1 MKCVVCDGDM
11 SRVILEVGV
20 GKAIRDHV
28 PHLMLVKCMECDR
41 RFLVTREKPYILAGT
56 VTYGKLAGDGSF
68 RFRLFVAEGELMV
81 FREVAL

>member
-1 MKCVVCDGDM
+1 MKCVVCDGHM

-41 RFLVTREKPYILAGT
+41 RFLVTRESPHVLAGT
-56 VTYGKLAGDGSF
+56 VKYRDKGNGVLGFT
-68 RFRLFVAEGELMV
+68 LFAAEGELMV
-81 FREVAL
+81 FREELV